1 MASKADKNNPVLVVY
16 GTYVGIQ
23 ATGGVLGDAASN
35 ALKDILATPDIE
47 KINKFHRESLNP

>member
-1 MASKADKNNPVLVVY
+1 M
-16 GTYVGIQ
+16 GIQ

-47 KINKFHRESLNP
+47 KINRLNGGSLNP